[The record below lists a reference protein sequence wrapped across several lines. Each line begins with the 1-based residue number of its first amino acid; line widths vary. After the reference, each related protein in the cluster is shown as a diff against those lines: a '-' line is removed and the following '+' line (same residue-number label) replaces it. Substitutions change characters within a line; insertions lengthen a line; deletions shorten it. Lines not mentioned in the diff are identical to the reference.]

1 MLVQSTA
8 QWAHQPLCE
17 PHSMLLSQP
26 GWKFKV
32 LGVTMQFSPLFLGKG
47 WHSVMCQG
55 WGLLEREG
63 WLSGWC
69 PEHAKGP
76 RSPSDEDQQ
85 KYRWKKNQEEP
96 YTLPKA
102 TTHWLSCYAFSLSP
116 TSNGPVS
123 VLNQKLQTPQIGGMS
138 CVTKNDQ
145 RLLTWTNATL
155 VMEDTRSRPP
165 YSRSVFCNEDYP
177 SKC

>member
-85 KYRWKKNQEEP
+85 KKQTKEKPSGALYVAKRHYPLIVMLCFFTQPNFQWSCFHIKPKTYRPHRLEGCHLWQR
-96 YTLPKA
+96 
-102 TTHWLSCYAFSLSP
+102 TTK
-116 TSNGPVS
+116 
-123 VLNQKLQTPQIGGMS
+123 VLKD
-138 CVTKNDQ
+138 C
-145 RLLTWTNATL
+145 
-155 VMEDTRSRPP
+155 SRGQMQH
-165 YSRSVFCNEDYP
+165 
-177 SKC
+177 